1 MILYHISKQ
10 IAIGNCKITLYKI
23 TKPARVKLCIL
34 LQIAHGQTIQN
45 RASEVVQTI
54 QTHTFGIVWPG
65 CIEPAATHTT
75 KSRPSLTGS
84 HRPQYQRDGETDRER
99 KERQRKQSRPSPRSG
114 RGTEKDEARRNEEQ
128 PRTRDRCRRPCM
140 ICDTDRESWREEA
153 RERQRELERREK
165 RGSKDNLHYFSRFFM
180 PTPEPRPAEPATRAA
195 VIVSVSTHG
204 KAFASIPLLWSMGNW
219 RQSTPIFSPCR
230 PGDGLHFRS
239 RRKPG
244 SQLLYP
250 LLHLPKNFSI
260 SLLLSVP

>member
-1 MILYHISKQ
+1 MHRTSRHPYHEEPPQ
-10 IAIGNCKITLYKI
+10 LDGIASPPVPEG
-23 TKPARVKLCIL
+23 R
-34 LQIAHGQTIQN
+34 
-45 RASEVVQTI
+45 
-54 QTHTFGIVWPG
+54 
-65 CIEPAATHTT
+65 
-75 KSRPSLTGS
+75 
-84 HRPQYQRDGETDRER
+84 RD
-99 KERQRKQSRPSPRSG
+99 RQREEGKTEEAEPPSPRSG

-153 RERQRELERREK
+153 RETERTGEGEK

-195 VIVSVSTHG
+195 VIVSASTHG
-204 KAFASIPLLWSMGNW
+204 KALASIPLLWSMRNW
-219 RQSTPIFSPCR
+219 KQSTHIFSPCR

-260 SLLLSVP
+260 SLLPSVP